1 MSNIQKLKP
10 GSPIK
15 VFIPAIISL
24 LVFAISSI
32 VLGIEIGLKIL
43 GVVVIIYAVI
53 SISFYYFQTR
63 NYLYLISS
71 SYLLSFGLVLLTIQ
85 TQHSG
90 NPSLVFPPI
99 SRLFLTWMI
108 LSWIWLFYQM
118 VTGQTRWKGNQ
129 LLELAAIDV
138 DQSNNAYTERPFPV
152 REIDFTRDEILA
164 LAAYF
169 RRNLIGVHYRDGD
182 KFYFVPLNN
191 SGAMDLLFHSGFNV
205 IEDTWVAFDPEGMIS
220 VHISRKVYLSYRE
233 NLAFDQLCSNLGNL
247 FIDFLDD
254 YRKGEDVRIMDK
266 LNTVKSDFFA

>member
-1 MSNIQKLKP
+1 MSNIKKLKP

-15 VFIPAIISL
+15 VFIPAIISVL
-24 LVFAISSI
+24 ILAISSI
-32 VLGIEIGLKIL
+32 VLGLETGLKIM
-43 GVVVIIYAVI
+43 GVVILIYAFI
-53 SISFYYFQTR
+53 SFGFYYFQTR

-85 TQHSG
+85 TQYSG
-90 NPSLVFPPI
+90 NSSLVFPPI

-108 LSWIWLFYQM
+108 LSWILLFYKM
-118 VTGQTRWKGNQ
+118 VTGQTIWKGNQ
-129 LLELAAIDV
+129 LLELAAIGV
-138 DQSNNAYTERPFPV
+138 DQTNNAYTERPFPV
-152 REIDFTRDEILA
+152 REIDFTKDEILA

-182 KFYFVPLNN
+182 KFYFVPVNN
-191 SGAMDLLFHSGFNV
+191 SAAMDLFLQPGFNV
-205 IEDTWVAFDPEGMIS
+205 IEDTWVAFDPKGMVS

-247 FIDFLDD
+247 FIEFLDD